1 MTCLPKVDSPFIM
14 LFKTNS
20 CKVFGAYS
28 DGLKGKT
35 FFFAFWTE
43 EEDRFGNIVRESS
56 GVKEFIAERP
66 SVSVSPV
73 ELVSGKY
80 LIFGKDELKI
90 NMMDLGTLVAN
101 SDVAGEKY
109 YKNFQ
114 WS

>member
-1 MTCLPKVDSPFIM
+1 M